1 MVRFISVAC
10 LSLLV
15 GASTLVFAVDQPATP
30 TKAAGPKKSQ
40 ASTSLDLEGGV
51 VKGERLD
58 AMGSILEQATPDQD
72 YNFVKVRNSW
82 RKEMVSSPD
91 SLDTK
96 VLKLGLDED

>member
-1 MVRFISVAC
+1 MEF
-10 LSLLV
+10 
-15 GASTLVFAVDQPATP
+15 
-30 TKAAGPKKSQ
+30 
-40 ASTSLDLEGGV
+40 EGGV

-96 VLKLGLDED
+96 VLKLGLEDD